1 MIALDLSKQQ
11 EVDADPNVMQEMD
24 FTGNL
29 DQAVNTTTFVITEVV
44 KENILNFSE
53 GSVKVLWNYLV
64 SI

>member
-53 GSVKVLWNYLV
+53 GSVKVL
-64 SI
+64 

>member
-53 GSVKVLWNYLV
+53 GSAKVLWNYLA

>member
-11 EVDADPNVMQEMD
+11 EVDADPNVMQQID

-29 DQAVNTTTFVITEVV
+29 DQAVNTTTFVITEVA

-53 GSVKVLWNYLV
+53 GSVKVLWNYLF

>member
-1 MIALDLSKQQ
+1 MALDLSKQQ

-24 FTGNL
+24 FTLNL

-53 GSVKVLWNYLV
+53 GSVKVL
-64 SI
+64 

>member
-11 EVDADPNVMQEMD
+11 EVDADPNVMQQID
-24 FTGNL
+24 STGNL
-29 DQAVNTTTFVITEVV
+29 DQAVNTTTFVITEVA

>member
-53 GSVKVLWNYLV
+53 GIVKVL
-64 SI
+64 

>member
-11 EVDADPNVMQEMD
+11 GVDADPNVMQQID

-29 DQAVNTTTFVITEVV
+29 DQIVNTITFVITEVA

-53 GSVKVLWNYLV
+53 GSVKVL
-64 SI
+64 

>member
-11 EVDADPNVMQEMD
+11 EVDADPNVMQQID

-29 DQAVNTTTFVITEVV
+29 DQAVNTTTFVITEVA

>member
-29 DQAVNTTTFVITEVV
+29 DQAVNTTTFVITEVA

-53 GSVKVLWNYLV
+53 GSVKVL
-64 SI
+64 

>member
-11 EVDADPNVMQEMD
+11 EVDADPNVMQQID

-29 DQAVNTTTFVITEVV
+29 DQAVNTTTFVITEVA

-53 GSVKVLWNYLV
+53 GSVKVLWNYFA

>member
-11 EVDADPNVMQEMD
+11 EVDADPNVMQQID

-29 DQAVNTTTFVITEVV
+29 DQAVNTTTFVITEVA

-53 GSVKVLWNYLV
+53 GSVKVL
-64 SI
+64 

>member
-11 EVDADPNVMQEMD
+11 EVDADPNVMQQID

-29 DQAVNTTTFVITEVV
+29 DQAVNTTTFVITKVA

-53 GSVKVLWNYLV
+53 GSVKVL
-64 SI
+64 